1 MQKLLAILWWFV
13 LPLAA
18 WGGVASW
25 ACGQDSLEGGS
36 WSGKIT
42 ATADAPGSSLTD
54 FFYVV
59 QIDSSQTQFWAA
71 VQNDGDDV
79 RASVDGTQVPCWVD
93 PATFNYAGQ
102 SCIVYV
108 MRSGAASTAPV
119 IRIYFGNSGAS
130 LPSTSATYGQFN
142 TFPSSLKA
150 FYPRGGGDDVTSNAN
165 NLTMTGSPTVGGVA
179 GPISGSLATDYNGTT
194 QYGEAT
200 ASVPTATPLFI
211 GVSMRPDVVSRIQD
225 QASIYSSTAVTSNQ
239 HLWSANI
246 NASGVARA
254 STADG
259 TAFTSATA
267 GTATASTWGSLG
279 AGFASATSRVA
290 YWNGTA
296 GSAETTSRTPSGTD
310 RIAVAWRGSPSSGG
324 NVNFDGRIAFA
335 RFFTADVGATWE
347 SYWHSMLA
355 DPDQSDFYNG
365 WTYASLSSTIVPL
378 LQRMQLNMSLVR
390 PTQWDR
396 FVSLTPI
403 ILEK

>member
-13 LPLAA
+13 LPLAV

-108 MRSGAASTAPV
+108 KRSGASSTAPV
-119 IRIYFGNSGAS
+119 IRIYFGNAGAT
-130 LPSTSATYGQFN
+130 LPAAGATYGQYN

-150 FYPRGGGDDVTSNAN
+150 FYPSGGGNDVTSNAN

-179 GPISGSLATDYNGTT
+179 GPVSGSLATDYNGTS
-194 QYGEAT
+194 QY
-200 ASVPTATPLFI
+200 
-211 GVSMRPDVVSRIQD
+211 
-225 QASIYSSTAVTSNQ
+225 
-239 HLWSANI
+239 
-246 NASGVARA
+246 
-254 STADG
+254 
-259 TAFTSATA
+259 
-267 GTATASTWGSLG
+267 GTATASIAAAQPIAILGSFNFDVITGTRSLVSTKTTGSFTTYAALDMSGGSGATSVRVIGTGGGTISQSIGIAVTTATWFNLG
-279 AGFASATSRVA
+279 GTWASATSMTGYRNGVAGTTNTTSRVMTNAQRLIVANNDNSEFFDGKISLVAYYTSAISADWHA
-290 YWNGTA
+290 YWNA
-296 GSAETTSRTPSGTD
+296 
-310 RIAVAWRGSPSSGG
+310 
-324 NVNFDGRIAFA
+324 
-335 RFFTADVGATWE
+335 
-347 SYWHSMLA
+347 MLA

-365 WTYASLSSTIVPL
+365 WTYASISSTIVPL
-378 LQRMQLNMSLVR
+378 LQRMQLMSLVR

-403 ILEK
+403 MLEK

>member
-13 LPLAA
+13 LPLAV

-108 MRSGAASTAPV
+108 MRSGAASSAPV
-119 IRIYFGNSGAS
+119 ICIYFGNAGAS
-130 LPSTSATYGQFN
+130 LPAAGATYGQYN
-142 TFPSSLKA
+142 AFPSSLKA
-150 FYPRGGGDDVTSNAN
+150 FYPRGGGNDVTSNAN

-194 QYGEAT
+194 QYGTAASAT
-200 ASVPTATPLFI
+200 IASGPPATIFAHANHDTNATQVVIGIGNAQPSLMYRIGAGNLYELFLS
-211 GVSMRPDVVSRIQD
+211 GVGGNAYSASAVSTGSWASSAGASSSTTSRIM
-225 QASIYSSTAVTSNQ
+225 YRN
-239 HLWSANI
+239 
-246 NASGVARA
+246 G
-254 STADG
+254 
-259 TAFTSATA
+259 TA
-267 GTATASTWGSLG
+267 GTAATTNMTSNWAAAIRVGARPDNAAS
-279 AGFASATSRVA
+279 
-290 YWNGTA
+290 
-296 GSAETTSRTPSGTD
+296 PM
-310 RIAVAWRGSPSSGG
+310 
-324 NVNFDGRIAFA
+324 DGKIAFA
-335 RFFTADVGATWE
+335 GVYSVAASADWLA
-347 SYWHSMLA
+347 YWHNMLA

-365 WTYASLSSTIVPL
+365 WTYASISSTIVPL
-378 LQRMQLNMSLVR
+378 LQRMQLMSLVR

-403 ILEK
+403 MLEK